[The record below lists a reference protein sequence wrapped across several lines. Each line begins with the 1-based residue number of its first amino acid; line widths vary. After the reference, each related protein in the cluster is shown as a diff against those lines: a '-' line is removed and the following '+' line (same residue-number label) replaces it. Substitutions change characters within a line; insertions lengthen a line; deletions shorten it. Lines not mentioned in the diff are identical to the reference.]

1 MQGVAGTFGVDTVSA
16 EMRIDRL
23 QDRVAELEAVVRE
36 CLTSFKALASESS
49 GRNDNR
55 FIGYV
60 MMADKC
66 DATLSKS
73 KGAE

>member
-1 MQGVAGTFGVDTVSA
+1 MSA

-36 CLTSFKALASESS
+36 CLTSFNALARESS

-66 DATLSKS
+66 DATLSKAQ
-73 KGAE
+73 K